1 MTPPGDPVAA
11 TSDKSQ
17 CFISV
22 HPDYL
27 SAIRIDD
34 GQVQALGW
42 SGLEPECGLEAFREG
57 DGAVGR
63 LNAAFD
69 SVRASMGGGD
79 TEASLALSGSM
90 VLIKKIPVALGLSD
104 DVVQSQMRWEAEQV
118 LLSPVE
124 DYVLTHQRLPFSTP
138 SGNPM
143 FLQVLVRR
151 RVVQVLRS
159 FAKAAGLTIR
169 EIDVD
174 CFAAVRA
181 AAANY
186 ELDPKGTAVLADV
199 RPGRLGFVLIHQR
212 EFYLAHRVPL
222 PEDARP
228 ADAARLLLKELRRL
242 LFGHQGKGKEDL
254 EQLLLTGEGPL
265 QEIAAELKGQIPTEI
280 LNPFRKIAVSP
291 GAKKTELYTADAGR
305 FVAPVGLALKRI
317 PTLQAHS

>member
-1 MTPPGDPVAA
+1 MAA
-11 TSDKSQ
+11 TSDKPQ
-17 CFISV
+17 CFVSV

-27 SAIRIDD
+27 SAIRIAD

-42 SGLEPECGLEAFREG
+42 SALEPECGLEAFREG

-63 LNAAFD
+63 LNAAFEPI
-69 SVRASMGGGD
+69 RASLGGGES
-79 TEASLALSGSM
+79 EASLALSGSM

-104 DVVQSQMRWEAEQV
+104 DVVRSQMQWEAEQV

-124 DYVLTHQRLPFSTP
+124 DYVLSHQRLPFPTP
-138 SGNPM
+138 SGNPQY
-143 FLQVLVRR
+143 LQVLVRR

-159 FAKAAGLTIR
+159 FAKTAGLTIR

-181 AAANY
+181 IVANY
-186 ELDPKGTAVLADV
+186 DLDPKGTAVLADV
-199 RPGRLGFVLIHQR
+199 RPGRLGFVLIHQQD
-212 EFYLAHRVPL
+212 FYLAHRVPL

-228 ADAARLLLKELRRL
+228 ADAARILLKELRRL

-254 EQLLLTGEGPL
+254 EQLLLTGDGPL
-265 QEIAAELKGQIPTEI
+265 QDILSELKGQIPAEI
-280 LNPFRKIAVSP
+280 LNPFRRIAVSP
-291 GAKKTELYTADAGR
+291 GAKKTESFTADAGR

-317 PTLQAHS
+317 PTLQARS